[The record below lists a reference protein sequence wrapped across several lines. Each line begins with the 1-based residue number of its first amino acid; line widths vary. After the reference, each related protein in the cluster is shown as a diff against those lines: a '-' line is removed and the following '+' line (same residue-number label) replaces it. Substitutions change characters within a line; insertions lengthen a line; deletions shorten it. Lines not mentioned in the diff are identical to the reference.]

1 MIVVSV
7 LYPKTGESWFDHDYY
22 AQTHLPL
29 VKSRWAGKRLE
40 RIDIVRGKTALGD
53 GRPGFDLIGQLT
65 FTLIEDMQAAFAA
78 AGNEIL
84 EDISR
89 FTDVEPLI
97 QINQPVERRKTRSRH
112 WCRSVQRSALP
123 G

>member
-29 VKSRWAGKRLE
+29 AKSRWAGKGLE
-40 RIDIVRGKTALGD
+40 RIDIVCGKTALGG
-53 GRPGFDLIGQLT
+53 GRPGFELIGQLT
-65 FTLIEDMQAAFAA
+65 FTSIEDMQAAFAA

-84 EDISR
+84 KIFPNS
-89 FTDVEPLI
+89 PMWNL
-97 QINQPVERRKTRSRH
+97 
-112 WCRSVQRSALP
+112 
-123 G
+123 